1 MVSGLSIALMA
12 ITLLIVFV
20 FPIGLWIY
28 FYKREKISGIAVL
41 VGALTF
47 FVSQIV
53 LRIPLLQLLQS
64 QSFYAVIGKNIW
76 LNSLFL
82 SLTAGIFEE
91 MGRFLSFKFLLK
103 NKLQWKNGIAF
114 GIGHGGIEAIML
126 TGLTYLNNLI
136 FSLMINSGA
145 FEQISGTM
153 SPEMSNYIISGLTG
167 TNSFM
172 FLVAGMERVFAIIAH
187 IAFSM
192 IVLYG
197 VKYRKN
203 IYVVFAILAHT
214 LLNAP
219 SVILSHYFGLWGEVY
234 VLLFAVL
241 SIVIIKRFRAALR
254 DSLEF

>member
-12 ITLLIVFV
+12 ITLLIVFI

-64 QSFYAVIGKNIW
+64 QSFYAVIGKNVW
-76 LNSLFL
+76 LSSLFL

-91 MGRFLSFKFLLK
+91 IGRFLSFKFLLK

-241 SIVIIKRFRAALR
+241 SIVVIKKFKAAFR